1 MATDQRTGSRGARGG
16 ETDGLPAAV
25 IEQLVADPRRRALL
39 GLLIDRGEAV
49 PVDDLAA
56 HLAESAEPSRA
67 ERREARTEIYQEH
80 LPKLTAPDVVAFDSL
95 LGTVTYRGG
104 DALAARLA
112 ALETDPKD
120 K

>member
-1 MATDQRTGSRGARGG
+1 MATDQRTGARGTRG
-16 ETDGLPAAV
+16 GGTDGLPAAV
-25 IEQLVADPRRRALL
+25 IEGLVAEPRRRTLL
-39 GLLIDRGEAV
+39 GALIDHGGAV

-56 HLAESAEPSRA
+56 QLAESAAPSRA
-67 ERREARTEIYQEH
+67 ERRVARTEIYQEH
-80 LPKLTAPDVVAFDSL
+80 LPKLTATGVVGFDSV

-112 ALETDPKD
+112 ALENDSKD